1 MQLVPDDMSM
11 SDVEW
16 KRVRARIEADHD
28 DSFTVRKRE
37 SDFVP
42 YVWIIGCDI
51 SKTDLSILNAFFYI
65 INHDGGARVLVN
77 AVGFKTCFFD
87 CRDQNIPVAFVVW
100 PAIVKWLNDEACW
113 HGGSFAGDGL

>member
-1 MQLVPDDMSM
+1 MSM

-51 SKTDLSILNAFFYI
+51 SKTDLRILNAFFYL

-77 AVGFKTCFFD
+77 AAGFKTCCFD
-87 CRDQNIPVAFVVW
+87 CSVLNMPVAFVVSHV
-100 PAIVKWLNDEACW
+100 IVIW
-113 HGGSFAGDGL
+113 